1 MNKVQLLEDGNQ
13 QIVNFHLSTKAQL
26 IMSAHTATRVLEHGA
41 KQLTETN
48 GIVIQDAQEF
58 KVQFL

>member
-1 MNKVQLLEDGNQ
+1 MEDGSQ
-13 QIVNFHLSTKAQL
+13 QIVNFHSPTKAAP

-58 KVQFL
+58 KIQFL

>member
-1 MNKVQLLEDGNQ
+1 MEDGNQ

-26 IMSAHTATRVLEHGA
+26 IMSAHTATRRLEHGA

-58 KVQFL
+58 KLELLA